1 MIPGISGSAA
11 DFLSP
16 YGNRQG
22 APATGERAGEK
33 GRAEEKDKGELSAD
47 EQRQV
52 AELAQTDRK
61 VRQHEQMHI
70 AAGRDLITSGPTYS
84 YETGPDGQR
93 YAVGGEV
100 GIDTSE
106 ASTPEETAQKAT
118 RIRAA
123 ALAPPDP
130 SAQDRHVAALA
141 GQMQA
146 EALQEIARQR
156 QEEARENLQETAE
169 KQGNRPDS
177 PENAPEE
184 NAAANAAVEKYGIRA
199 YQSATPEENHAAK
212 ARVSGVSVYA

>member
-1 MIPGISGSAA
+1 MVSDISSGAVGS
-11 DFLSP
+11 LSP
-16 YGNRQG
+16 YGNRTEPF
-22 APATGERAGEK
+22 ASAKAGKVENDDGK
-33 GRAEEKDKGELSAD
+33 DAKEEKDGLSSA

-93 YAVGGEV
+93 YAVAGEV
-100 GIDTSE
+100 GIDTSKG
-106 ASTPEETAQKAT
+106 STPEETVQKAA

-141 GQMQA
+141 SQMQM

-156 QEEARENLQETAE
+156 QEETRANLKEAIPAPGSDAQEGPAADKSAGIHAYWDATAE
-169 KQGNRPDS
+169 KDD
-177 PENAPEE
+177 
-184 NAAANAAVEKYGIRA
+184 
-199 YQSATPEENHAAK
+199 
-212 ARVSGVSVYA
+212 ARGKQISLYA